1 MKIIAISD
9 NKSVKPKNII
19 DELHLHEKYI
29 DVVHDEKWNK
39 WLFYSIEEVI
49 LNVFLTKKRR
59 ENQKTCR
66 SLYFFPMAR
75 LKLVL

>member
-29 DVVHDEKWNK
+29 DVVHDQKWNK
-39 WLFYSIEEVI
+39 SLFYSMEGVI
-49 LNVFLTKKRR
+49 LNEVLT
-59 ENQKTCR
+59 
-66 SLYFFPMAR
+66 
-75 LKLVL
+75 